1 MRSYTFEGIIL
12 KRLNIGEA
20 DKLVTFFTKEK
31 GKITLKVRGLRKIN
45 SKRAG
50 SLELFN
56 LVKASAVRGRGLI
69 DTLTEVQVLAHHGDW
84 KNFLGKINLAYQ
96 LCEVIDKLLPDEEAH
111 PQIFSLL
118 SENLNQIS
126 YLKNDWESQMRSW
139 LIGLM
144 VELGYWP
151 QKKEFTGDINQFI
164 ENIIQRPIN
173 SPKILNK
180 LRSR

>member
-1 MRSYTFEGIIL
+1 MRSYSFEGIIL
-12 KRLNIGEA
+12 KRINIGEA
-20 DKLVTFFTKEK
+20 DKLITFFTKEK
-31 GKITLKVRGLRKIN
+31 GKITLKVRGLRKIS

-56 LVKASAVRGRGLI
+56 LVKASAVKGRGTI

-96 LCEVIDKLLPDEEAH
+96 LCEVIDKILPEEEAH
-111 PQIFSLL
+111 PQVFRQL
-118 SENLNQIS
+118 SDYLSQIS
-126 YLKNDWESQMRSW
+126 YLKNDWESQMRIW
-139 LIGLM
+139 LISLL

-151 QKKEFTGDINQFI
+151 QQKEFTGDINQYI
-164 ENIIQRPIN
+164 ENIVQRPIN
-173 SPKILNK
+173 SPRILNK